1 MRGSNHGASLSC
13 LGWLFPFLLKEIWAS
28 ISGQISDNI
37 NDLFARTLFVNE
49 TRFTVRE
56 AHPSLISLLIR
67 GFLDV
72 VWTLV
77 YVLVLES
84 NATVQ
89 VRMATQ
95 ALAPL
100 PEQAGVDNDLE
111 TSDPSTNQSP
121 APRTLVYLHPCEV
134 IAGRPHLPYNGFGD
148 CMVKLYK
155 EEGCT
160 SLIRGAAYTT
170 LLVVFSHVSE
180 LYR

>member
-1 MRGSNHGASLSC
+1 MRGSNHGASFILPGLAVS
-13 LGWLFPFLLKEIWAS
+13 FLLNEIWAS
-28 ISGQISDNI
+28 ISGQVCDNI
-37 NDLFARTLFVNE
+37 DDLFAHTMFVNG
-49 TRFTVRE
+49 TRFTIRD
-56 AHPSLISLLIR
+56 AHPSLNSLLIR
-67 GFLDV
+67 GFLHV

-77 YVLVLES
+77 YVLVRES

-100 PEQAGVDNDLE
+100 PEQAGGDNDLE

-155 EEGCT
+155 EDGCT